1 MDTIATAFILYLFG
15 VAGVTLYAM
24 RGISSTSEFLLAG
37 RRIGAF
43 GTAISAAASARSASA
58 MIGQA
63 GLAFMMGL
71 QALWIVFAYTLLEYL
86 AMLYLMGPKLRRFSS
101 RRGAITVPEYLEAR
115 FRDSGNLLRLVCAAA
130 LIVFMV
136 AYIVSQYVG
145 MSFTITQ
152 VLGWPLVPAIIAA
165 GIITAAYTML
175 GGYRAVVYTDV
186 MQGVLMMLAM
196 LVIPLLAWRSAGG
209 LPGVLEGLNR
219 LGGDGLSGVIGS
231 GGYAFAIGMLFAG
244 LGAFGNPHIIIR
256 YMSIRSVH
264 DFRVA
269 AFVNLVFN
277 VIISWGGIMLGL
289 AGRVIYEDVSRLP
302 LGNAE
307 MVFFEMSRRL
317 VPSDFL
323 VGVMWAGVFAAMM
336 SSADSMMLVVTSSVA
351 RDIYQKV
358 LKQGQTVSERVMVR
372 LNRGVVVAV
381 VLVSL
386 LLTFFLEK
394 SALLIAL
401 FAWAG
406 LGGGLG
412 PVLLL
417 SLWWRRMTK
426 WGALAGLLTGIAVA
440 IVWRFTP
447 ELRAILSYEAL
458 PAFASSLLAAWS
470 VSLMTSPPP
479 DAALDEDLR
488 FPAEDDLDLD
498 VEPV

>member
-1 MDTIATAFILYLFG
+1 MAIVGAFLLYL
-15 VAGVTLYAM
+15 VALGAITLYAM
-24 RGISSTSEFLLAG
+24 RGTNSSSEFLLAG
-37 RRIGAF
+37 RRIGAV

-115 FRDSGNLLRLVCAAA
+115 FRDSGGLLRLVCASA
-130 LIVFMV
+130 LIVFMI

-152 VLGWPLVPAIIAA
+152 VLGWPLEPAIVAA
-165 GIITAAYTML
+165 AAVTAAYTML

-186 MQGVLMMLAM
+186 MQGFLMALAM
-196 LVIPLLAWRSAGG
+196 LVVPVLAWQSAGG
-209 LPGVLEGLNR
+209 LAGVVAGLNR
-219 LGGDGLSGVIGS
+219 LGGDGLSSAIGS
-231 GGYAFAIGMLFAG
+231 GGYPFAFGMLFAG
-244 LGAFGNPHIIIR
+244 LGALGNPHIIVR

-269 AFVNLVFN
+269 ALVNLIFN

-289 AGRVIYEDVSRLP
+289 AGRVIYEDVRRLP
-302 LGNAE
+302 LANAE
-307 MVFFEMSRRL
+307 MIFFEMSRRL
-317 VPSDFL
+317 IPLEFL
-323 VGVMWAGVFAAMM
+323 VGIMWAGVFAAMM
-336 SSADSMMLVVTSSVA
+336 SSSDSMMLVVTSSVV
-351 RDIYQKV
+351 RDVYQKTV
-358 LKQGQTVSERVMVR
+358 KRGQAVSERVLVR
-372 LNRGVVVAV
+372 LNRVTVIAV

-386 LLTFFLEK
+386 LLTFFFEK

-401 FAWAG
+401 FAWGG

-426 WGALAGLLTGIAVA
+426 WGALAGLLGGITMAL
-440 IVWRFTP
+440 VWRFTP

-458 PAFASSLLAAWS
+458 PAFTGSLLATWG
-470 VSLMTSPPP
+470 VSLLTSPPR
-479 DAALDEDLR
+479 DAVLEEDLR
-488 FPAEDDLDLD
+488 FPVEDELD
-498 VEPV
+498 VNMETV